1 MSLSLSP
8 EWSPMNNTFESLF
21 QSLLAQS
28 APPFEGGA
36 TETAAR
42 TAANGSTS
50 GMDIQVLLI
59 AGVILFLLMTVLGGR
74 REKKKFDQMLSGIKK
89 NDSVRTVG
97 GTIGTVVEVKP
108 DVVVLKID
116 EHSNTKMTVAR
127 GKIEAVLKESTASDT
142 TTAS

>member
-1 MSLSLSP
+1 
-8 EWSPMNNTFESLF
+8 MNNTFESLF

-36 TETAAR
+36 TETAA
-42 TAANGSTS
+42 APAG
-50 GMDIQVLLI
+50 GMGIQVLLI